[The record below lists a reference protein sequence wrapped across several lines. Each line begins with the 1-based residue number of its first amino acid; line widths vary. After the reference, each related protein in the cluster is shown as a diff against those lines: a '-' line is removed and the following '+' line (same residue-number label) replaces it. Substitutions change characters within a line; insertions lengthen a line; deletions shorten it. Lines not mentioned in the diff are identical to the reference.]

1 MPEHNRLP
9 CVQNIIIHTQ
19 ASLTKHTYL
28 DVQCLCV
35 LVLCM
40 MNYVSVYALGKQVDS
55 ATGMMYL
62 FINLSIQYLH
72 IYFRSYIL
80 KTYHLI

>member
-1 MPEHNRLP
+1 
-9 CVQNIIIHTQ
+9 
-19 ASLTKHTYL
+19 
-28 DVQCLCV
+28 
-35 LVLCM
+35 

-62 FINLSIQYLH
+62 FINLSIHYLH

-80 KTYHLI
+80 KTYHL